1 MKAKENAP
9 LTTSS
14 KVAVLF
20 EVTPKKEYKETYL
33 QLGAMLKSELT
44 NMPGFISVERFLSLN
59 EEGKLLSLSFWENE
73 EAASNWRNKMNSPIY
88 KRRPPRGPRR
98 LQPLFDN
105 KITDMT
111 EYFQYGEKELS
122 YLKQRDKRLSEI
134 IDKVGWVKRRVIPN
148 LFAALVHS
156 IVGQQ
161 ISTKAHE
168 TIWQRIQSSLGEIT
182 PQRVTSLTDEELQRF
197 GISFKKVTY
206 IKRAATK
213 ILNGEFDILGL
224 YDKTD
229 EEVIECLSKLDGIG
243 IWSAEMLMLFSMQR
257 PDILSYSDLAIQR
270 GLRMVYH
277 HRDITRKLF
286 EKYRRRYS
294 PYNSVASLYLWAVA
308 GGVIE
313 GMKDYAATKKLF

>member
-1 MKAKENAP
+1 
-9 LTTSS
+9 
-14 KVAVLF
+14 
-20 EVTPKKEYKETYL
+20 
-33 QLGAMLKSELT
+33 
-44 NMPGFISVERFLSLN
+44 
-59 EEGKLLSLSFWENE
+59 
-73 EAASNWRNKMNSPIY
+73 
-88 KRRPPRGPRR
+88 
-98 LQPLFDN
+98 
-105 KITDMT
+105 MT

-229 EEVIECLSKLDGIG
+229 EGGHRMLVKTRRDRHMECRNAHVIFYATPRYSKL
-243 IWSAEMLMLFSMQR
+243 
-257 PDILSYSDLAIQR
+257 
-270 GLRMVYH
+270 
-277 HRDITRKLF
+277 
-286 EKYRRRYS
+286 
-294 PYNSVASLYLWAVA
+294 
-308 GGVIE
+308 
-313 GMKDYAATKKLF
+313 

>member
-59 EEGKLLSLSFWENE
+59 EEGKIQNFRSRSH
-73 EAASNWRNKMNSPIY
+73 SPIY

-213 ILNGEFDILGL
+213 ILNGEFDIHGL

-277 HRDITRKLF
+277 HRDITRNLF

-308 GGVIE
+308 GGAIE
-313 GMKDYAATKKLF
+313 GMKDYATTKKKRS

>member
-1 MKAKENAP
+1 
-9 LTTSS
+9 
-14 KVAVLF
+14 
-20 EVTPKKEYKETYL
+20 
-33 QLGAMLKSELT
+33 
-44 NMPGFISVERFLSLN
+44 
-59 EEGKLLSLSFWENE
+59 
-73 EAASNWRNKMNSPIY
+73 
-88 KRRPPRGPRR
+88 
-98 LQPLFDN
+98 
-105 KITDMT
+105 MT
-111 EYFQYGEKELS
+111 EYFQYGEKELA

-148 LFAALVHS
+148 LFAALV
-156 IVGQQ
+156 
-161 ISTKAHE
+161 
-168 TIWQRIQSSLGEIT
+168 
-182 PQRVTSLTDEELQRF
+182 RF

-213 ILNGEFDILGL
+213 ILNGEFDIHGL

-277 HRDITRKLF
+277 HRDITRNLF

-308 GGVIE
+308 GGAIE
-313 GMKDYAATKKLF
+313 GMKDYATTKKKRS